1 MTPITH
7 LALRHRRL
15 VVLAWIV
22 LTVVG
27 VLTVSSATGGLSH
40 GFNTPGT
47 RGYDANAHI
56 IKSFGIDGNEQP
68 TIATLRLPAGEGM
81 GTAAGQAA
89 AARTFAAV
97 HGAGHLAL
105 ADYANT
111 HNPKLISSDGRTT
124 WALIDVPNPDVGLGT
139 GLVSRI
145 QPALA
150 SPWIVSYPISCCSVV

>member
-1 MTPITH
+1 MTSITH

-15 VVLAWIV
+15 VVLAWIA

-56 IKSFGIDGNEQP
+56 IKSLGIDGNEQP
-68 TIATLRLPAGEGM
+68 TIAVLHLPAGEGM

-89 AARTFAAV
+89 AARTFAAA
-97 HGAGHLAL
+97 HTANATRPHATRHRPSEWRAATPAGV
-105 ADYANT
+105 
-111 HNPKLISSDGRTT
+111 PDGQPSREH
-124 WALIDVPNPDVGLGT
+124 VPAGM
-139 GLVSRI
+139 
-145 QPALA
+145 
-150 SPWIVSYPISCCSVV
+150 